1 MRSPHD
7 VRDILG
13 MAPDAP
19 TEEVE
24 AVRAGV
30 ETFLEDAPADLASWV
45 TYQRATL
52 DAAPIAEPAQE
63 YPGDAADAGEG
74 ELDDVLCEDE
84 DEADEPRRPG
94 PRADHDVSARRRS
107 PLVLLA
113 AVVLVAAIVYAIYRV
128 GAGSTALDDTATS
141 PDMSRGMS
149 SQPAADPELI
159 AELEAALAEDPDDV
173 EAMDELATAYSAAAD
188 YDSAVLWRQE
198 IVARDPDDADAR
210 LALGVALFNAGDLDG
225 AEEQWATVVE
235 FAPDRPEGY
244 FDLGFLYLSRDPADP
259 AAAQEAWAK
268 VVELAP
274 DSDLAQVVETH
285 LTGLSDMID
294 GTTDGATG
302 DD

>member
-1 MRSPHD
+1 
-7 VRDILG
+7 
-13 MAPDAP
+13 
-19 TEEVE
+19 
-24 AVRAGV
+24 
-30 ETFLEDAPADLASWV
+30 
-45 TYQRATL
+45 
-52 DAAPIAEPAQE
+52 
-63 YPGDAADAGEG
+63 
-74 ELDDVLCEDE
+74 
-84 DEADEPRRPG
+84 
-94 PRADHDVSARRRS
+94 
-107 PLVLLA
+107 VLLA

-141 PDMSRGMS
+141 PDMSLGMS

-188 YDSAVLWRQE
+188 YDSAVHWRQE